1 MCLVLV
7 VATHS
12 QIKGS
17 NLVVVNSLVLH
28 SSLNEELLNI
38 EAQVVVNLVTF
49 IKFVLGILALD

>member
-1 MCLVLV
+1 VCLVLV

-38 EAQVVVNLVTF
+38 EAQVVVILVTF
-49 IKFVLGILALD
+49 IKFGLGILALD

>member
-38 EAQVVVNLVTF
+38 EAQVVVILVTF
-49 IKFVLGILALD
+49 IKFGLGILALD